1 MLIFKDL
8 FLDSEID
15 SLLMFRFRVVEFLS
29 FFFFNAF
36 KAQHFSLEL
45 ESEKEVSLIQGHP

>member
-45 ESEKEVSLIQGHP
+45 ESEKEVSFIQGHP